1 MKDLVGAS
9 EYLVENTRQGGPED
23 IPPSQW
29 RKEKKCMKK
38 KETTTSSTKRN
49 EGNADRLG
57 PHEEL
62 TCATQSKRRQ
72 KPLHLKERYNRK
84 HANCLRSAYSGSN
97 TCWLKNHGFPI
108 KNDSSKS
115 SGSSASLG
123 GCRSRSRPQWPGIP
137 QRRPRTQQDSFIKL
151 SLAEIACRTKDT
163 LEKPNRESFWI
174 EFRRFPRSRTSA

>member
-1 MKDLVGAS
+1 MLIHSKSPNSGLKSPNCGAPVNMFSDKNDTTVPSILYYNTKRMKNNGSTSGYKKSRGAS

-29 RKEKKCMKK
+29 RKEKKCTKK

-49 EGNADRLG
+49 EGNAVRRG

-84 HANCLRSAYSGSN
+84 HANCLRLAYSGSN
-97 TCWLKNHGFPI
+97 TC
-108 KNDSSKS
+108 
-115 SGSSASLG
+115 
-123 GCRSRSRPQWPGIP
+123 
-137 QRRPRTQQDSFIKL
+137 
-151 SLAEIACRTKDT
+151 
-163 LEKPNRESFWI
+163 
-174 EFRRFPRSRTSA
+174 